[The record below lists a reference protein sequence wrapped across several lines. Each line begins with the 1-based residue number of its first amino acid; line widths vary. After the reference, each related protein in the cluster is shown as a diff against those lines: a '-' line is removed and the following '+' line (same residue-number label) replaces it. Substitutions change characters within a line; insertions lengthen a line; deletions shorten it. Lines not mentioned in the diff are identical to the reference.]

1 MTIGDRVDNTISK
14 AKGKGNQVA
23 GDLTGDE
30 RQRTRGHMQELKGDL
45 GDVKADVKDAL
56 KGDRR

>member
-1 MTIGDRVDNTISK
+1 MTIGDRIDSTVNK

-30 RQRTRGHMQELKGDL
+30 DRRLKGQGQELKGDL
-45 GDVKADVKDAL
+45 QDVKADIKDTL
-56 KGDRR
+56 KGRR